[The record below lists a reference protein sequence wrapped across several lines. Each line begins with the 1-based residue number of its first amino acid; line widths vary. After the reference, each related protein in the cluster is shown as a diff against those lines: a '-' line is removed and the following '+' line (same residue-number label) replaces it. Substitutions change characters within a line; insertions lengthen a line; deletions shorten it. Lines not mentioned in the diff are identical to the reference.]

1 MFVHKQT
8 HAHAQ
13 RLSFDLSIL
22 EKYPTTICNKSTH
35 VDRPLTFKD
44 LVLDNAAS
52 KLIKP
57 SFIQIS
63 LKVSARTINFNRHM
77 YSRKRFANSANFA
90 EKVAV

>member
-22 EKYPTTICNKSTH
+22 EKYPTTICNKSTR
-35 VDRPLTFKD
+35 VDCPLTFKD

-63 LKVSARTINFNRHM
+63 LKVSAHHQFQST
-77 YSRKRFANSANFA
+77 YVFAKAVREFGQFHG
-90 EKVAV
+90 KVAV